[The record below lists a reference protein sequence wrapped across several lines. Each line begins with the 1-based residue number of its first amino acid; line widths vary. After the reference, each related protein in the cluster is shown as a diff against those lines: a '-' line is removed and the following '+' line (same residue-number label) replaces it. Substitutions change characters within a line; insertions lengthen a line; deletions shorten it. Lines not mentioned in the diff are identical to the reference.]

1 MMNKYSVLFFIVLC
15 TTRLVGQ
22 DLSPKEIVEYVISQP
37 KPETSIVEIRLEV
50 TRKKK
55 NRVKTKVREF
65 TRYEKLYK
73 SGKFTSKTLARFKKP
88 AVVKGTSLL
97 SRVYKNGKTDQ
108 WFALPKIKAAK
119 KIKAKDRSKSFLN
132 TDFIYEDL
140 ENREIVTD
148 SLVNLG
154 SEFID
159 GEKCMVI
166 MAWPKD
172 ESAYFARK
180 IWVNTQIW
188 RIVKVEYYKSESDK
202 EKTLLITDFI
212 TKDRFTIAGKMTMVR
227 ENGNQTVMELL
238 SYKPN
243 IGLKDEIF
251 SKSYLTKKK

>member
-1 MMNKYSVLFFIVLC
+1 MINKHFIFYFLISVLLI
-15 TTRLVGQ
+15 GQ
-22 DLSPKEIVEYVISQP
+22 DLTPKEIIGYVTSHP
-37 KPETSIVEIRLEV
+37 KPETSIVEIKLEI

-55 NRVKTKVREF
+55 KKVKTKIREF
-65 TRYEKLYK
+65 TRYEKIYK
-73 SGKFTSKTLARFKKP
+73 SGKFKSKSLARFKKP

-97 SRVYKNGKTDQ
+97 SWVYKNGKTDQ

-140 ENREIVTD
+140 ENRGLATD
-148 SLVNLG
+148 SLVSLG
-154 SEFID
+154 TDFID
-159 GEKCMVI
+159 GAKCMVI
-166 MAWPKD
+166 MAWPKK

-188 RIVKVEYYKSESDK
+188 RIIKVEYYTSESIR

-212 TKDRFTIAGKMTMVR
+212 TKGPFAIAGKMTMKR
-227 ENGNQTVMELL
+227 ENGNQTVMEAL
-238 SYKPN
+238 SYKPD

-251 SKSYLTKKK
+251 SKSYLTKRK